1 MRNRK
6 SIIII
11 SFVTIFFITI
21 VYAAFSTNVSITGS
35 GSISSTWNVGFDS
48 PQFIT
53 CEVTSKDSGKPSTC
67 SLNVGTSTITA
78 AMGFASPGDVIK
90 LSIPVV
96 NWGSLNAS
104 TSMIAKMALTSN
116 ANSTCTNVTSYG
128 YTISLDANGNGS
140 TSTKKTLTTSNQTIG
155 PVTILNKTS
164 YTYCWAH
171 YIFEFTYNSSAT
183 TAAGACT
190 FTGTLTAVQTA

>member
-1 MRNRK
+1 MKKKRNLMLGGLAM
-6 SIIII
+6 IL
-11 SFVTIFFITI
+11 FLTV

-48 PQFIT
+48 PQYIK
-53 CEVTSKDSGKPSTC
+53 CEATSKDSGKPSTC

-155 PVTILNKTS
+155 PVTILNKAS
-164 YTYCWAH
+164 YTYCWGH

-183 TAAGACT
+183 TAAGTCT
-190 FTGTLTAVQTA
+190 FTGTLTATQTA